1 MKTSLRKLL
10 SLTLALLMVVSS
22 FQGMFVFEAGAE
34 EAPTGTNNGGAGGT
48 VATVGEESSGGEDTP
63 EATSEEGG
71 SGFVNLYEPLFY
83 QATVT
88 STIIG
93 TSGAYL
99 SGGQWSDTM
108 VGKAVPVVE
117 GDVIYFTNKVGASRT
132 AFVPFDANGAKVTSV
147 TVAPTELETFTSGG
161 LNVGIYEYTVPAG
174 VAYLAPEFQRSTTH
188 HLIVKNYR
196 FTVEEYTNYWDSYE
210 PDAKYEKNENSALNG
225 KNILFLGD
233 AAMNAYND
241 WAGLSTGKGVP
252 ARVALLTGA
261 NVTNLA
267 TGAYNGSNAGL
278 YETGYLVGSTTA
290 AAQLTVSAQFD
301 ARTSD
306 NYDAVVLWAGI
317 HDLRNAKDRTLV
329 ADEAMN
335 VVAKVRAAL
344 PNATIFVINGP
355 TRVGNSNSGG
365 QGNFYNDVKSRI
377 DALGDK
383 NVYCIDLYG
392 NTALN
397 AKITCFKSSAMPDGN
412 HFSAEGYDIIT
423 PYIVDTMEKALA
435 PIENLYYAHGLY
447 LRPSE
452 IALEYDV
459 SGVTPSADVNDSL
472 VYRYNRAASRAI
484 PVKEGD
490 VLYFVNYARSI
501 DIMFKYDANGNFVG
515 SVSGGDSANVNNA
528 VVPKQIETFSYNGNM
543 AVHSWVV
550 PAGVSY
556 VAMMA
561 DIENAANLMITN
573 GKKFT
578 SAEYIAYVESFSND
592 ALTSVTLDEGSAL
605 AGKNILF
612 LGDAAMG
619 GVRDVYAPSAGKGL
633 PGRIAIATGAN
644 VYNKAAGGSFSGM
657 KTTEDGY
664 LCGTTV
670 ATQFAGRDDTIT
682 YDAVVLWAGA
692 HDARNEKNGGQVTT
706 ALASLV
712 GEIRTALS
720 DAKIFVINGPYR
732 NNLNYGGRTYQAGIY
747 SNVKSW
753 CASNDVYCIDLVN
766 NAEFNEVINVNS
778 AKYIPDTLNFTSDGY
793 DILTPY
799 VLEVMEE
806 AFTDRYDGEFVNL
819 YSALFQYANPNVIK
833 YVEGSTSAYASTGKW
848 NDSFIGKVFEVA
860 EGDVI
865 YFSNKLGA
873 EAKTVPLVPY
883 DANGTKLTSVTVEIE
898 LLESF
903 ASGGIDVGIY
913 RYVVPAGVTY
923 LVPLLQRYTPNHL
936 IIKNYRFTASEY
948 TNYWSTY
955 SADAKYEVDEDSA
968 LKGKKILFLGDAA
981 MYAYEDAAGLSTG
994 NGIPG
999 RIALITG
1006 AKVTNLATGTINWNN
1021 AYVYET
1027 GYMYGAEANWVA
1039 NRYEARDKSVEY
1051 DAVVLWAGIW
1061 DLRGGKDRT
1070 AVADE
1075 VMRMV
1080 SVIRTDLP
1088 KAKVFVVNGPVR
1100 QNNAN
1105 SGGQNNFYADVK
1117 SRIEALAD
1125 LNVYCIDLVN
1135 NEALQAELTYV
1146 ASPAMPDGI
1155 HFSAEGYDILTP
1167 YFLEVMEK
1175 GMSARTDGEFTNLYY
1190 PRMLHTR
1197 PDLVRDN
1204 VVYKREYQI
1213 AGRVI
1218 PVEAGDVLYFLNK
1231 SANEPFF
1238 KYDADGN
1245 ALSTTTGSGSYTSL
1259 VESLPVTEHG
1269 YFGWIS
1275 GYSWYLYS
1283 VTIPEG
1289 VAYVAPSFT
1298 TDNYAKH
1305 FVTKNRIFTKAEYDA
1320 YWAAFDPYKDVTADE
1335 NSVLNGK
1342 NILFLGDSVMSGV
1355 NDYYAPTTGAGL
1367 PGRIKLLTGAS
1378 VTNLAYGAFVNRALS
1393 SSGYIVGGEG
1403 NTVAE
1408 QFANREDNTT
1418 EYDAV
1423 VLWAGIY
1430 DLAGGN
1436 GAWSTAVAAKK
1447 AIVAI
1452 RAELPDAKIF
1462 VIGGPKFNT
1471 TRDQE
1476 ALFNTQLK
1484 NWIENGT
1491 TLDSAYVPSGVYY
1504 VDLYN
1509 NEELSTALN
1518 YAVGNYLP
1526 DGVNPTSDGYDI
1538 IAPYVIDAM
1547 EDAYVDRERH
1557 DGEAVNLYTPVMYLA
1572 QQGDYV
1578 KYIEGVTSSTDYAVY
1593 GKWNNSYLGAP
1604 IEVVAGDYIYYT
1616 NAIDATL
1623 AAFVAY
1629 DSTGAKI
1636 TVDLTATQL
1645 ESLTIGNTA
1654 HGIYRVIIPEGVA
1667 YLVPTLSKTGVEK
1680 ELIFKNYSF
1689 TADDYTAYFAAYDA
1703 DDKYELDADSAF
1715 NGKNILLLGDG
1726 TALGALDYAGL
1737 DAGRGIAGRIELL
1750 TGANVYNLAVGDYSG
1765 SSYIKETGGY
1775 ILGSAE
1781 GDHVLGQFAR
1791 RDAEVEYD
1799 IVLLWSGNRDL
1810 LNGTEWGGSDA
1821 EGTYQATIAAIEAI
1835 REELPEAKIFVING
1849 PLRKENGFSRNR
1861 QLSYYK
1867 AVKQACLEM
1876 ADEGVYCI
1884 DLINNT
1890 ALQSEL
1896 TYIVSAA
1903 MPDGIHLSSIG
1914 YDILTPYVIEEM
1926 EKGMSYTLPE
1936 NLYYALMKHRRPNTS
1951 RIEYANGATPAIDV
1965 DDTVIY
1971 REYRY
1976 AGRAFSVKPGDVI
1989 YYTAAGTGD
1998 IWFRYDNNGNGL
2010 SQATTGAY
2018 GALTAVL
2025 TAEKVS
2031 DELLYSSGGNN
2042 FYVYKVTVPE
2052 GTYYMAPMH
2061 TTDNGTMHFIS
2072 KNRSFTK
2079 AEYDAYW
2086 AAFDPYENITVDEN
2100 SFLNGKNI
2108 LFLGD
2113 SVMVG
2118 LNDYYAPTTGAGIPG
2133 RIALMTGASVTNL
2146 ATGAWNGFKNPSVGY
2161 IVGGEGNTV
2170 AEQFAN
2176 RADKTTE
2183 YDAVVLWAGIY
2194 DIIGGNGAWSTAV
2207 AVKNAVVAIRAE
2219 LPDAKIFVVNGPKYG
2234 TTADQEALF
2243 NTQLK
2248 TWLDGNSTLDSVW
2261 VPDDVYCID
2270 LYNNEDLANEIMYM
2284 TSKYLPDG
2292 INPTSDGYDIITPY
2306 VVDVMEIYMDPDYV
2320 PPVVEPIENLY
2331 TPIFQ
2336 YAEPNSSIFESTSD
2350 SDLLYVTIGQWGTW
2364 NSSWVGKHFAVA
2376 EGDVIYFTN
2385 KLEATTTPLVPYD
2398 ADGMKLTDVTVEATL
2413 INSLTAGGINVGI
2426 YSYEVPAG
2434 VAYLVPLIQKD
2445 TTQHIITKNRSF
2457 TSAEYTK
2464 YWESYDA
2471 NAKYEKNEDSNLAG
2485 KNILFL
2491 GDATMYGYMDSAGLS
2506 TGNGLPGR
2514 IALITG
2520 ASVTNLATGSINW
2533 DNAQLYE
2540 TGYLYGDASNNS
2552 KKTVIAQFE
2561 GRTSDEYDAVVLW
2574 AGIWDLRGGKG
2585 LANSVTAVTDAV
2597 SAIRTALPNAKIF
2610 VINGPTRADNSNSRG
2625 NQAAYYENV
2634 TAACDALN
2642 DDNVF
2647 CIDLVN
2653 NEALNSE
2660 LTYIK
2665 STAMPNGVYLSVE
2678 GYDIVTPYVLEDM
2691 EYYMDP
2697 NYVPEPDE
2705 TEPEETEP
2713 EETEPEETDPPET
2726 EPEETEPEEPE
2737 LPLENLYYPLMK
2749 HTAPSYTVLEYGDG
2763 IVANDRGS
2771 GSSIPT
2777 DIVRYREWQVSGRA
2791 FAVEAGDVLYYID
2804 KESGSADNFFKYDA
2818 NGNSLT
2824 TISGSGGYTSA
2835 VGTLAVTD
2843 HGYWGWI
2850 GSYGWHLYSVTIPEA
2865 AEGEAQIAYVAPALT
2880 TDNMDRHFISKNRS
2894 FTKDEWTAY
2903 WDEFD
2908 KNANTGLTYDETSYL
2923 NGKNVLFL
2931 GDPTMYGINDYWA
2944 PSTGRG
2950 IPGRVA
2956 LATGANVTNLA
2967 ASDFVSFKAPEIG
2980 FTVGDGNTVA
2990 NQFANRADTTTV
3002 YDAVVIWAGIHDARY
3017 GKSNGDVTYPAFL
3030 SLVADIEAAYSEAKI
3045 FVISGPYRDTNYN
3058 GNELQGGL
3066 HNRFS
3071 AWGAESETD
3080 NHYCI
3085 DIYSSQEIKDAL
3097 NYASSKYLPDGINPT
3112 SDGYDILAPYVIEAM
3127 EAAYAPAEPDETEPE
3142 ETEPEET
3149 EPEETEPEETEPE
3162 ETEPEEPVLHLE
3174 NLYYP
3179 LMKHR
3184 RPNTSRIEYA
3194 DGAETSTTLDDTV
3207 IYREYRFAG
3216 RAFPVKPGD
3225 VIYYTGT
3232 GTGDIWFR
3240 YDENGIGLSEATTGA
3255 YGALTAVLTATQ
3267 GEQLFSV
3274 NGTKFY
3280 LCSVVVPEGTYYMA
3294 PIITTDNGT
3303 KHFISKNRS
3312 FTKAEYDAYWA
3323 SFNTDANITKTPNS
3337 NLAGADILFL
3347 GDGTMAGV
3355 NDYYAPT
3362 TGKGIPGRIAL
3373 GTGAN
3378 VYNLASG
3385 DFDGFSN
3392 ADTGFLLGTTVAMQY
3407 AERNKE
3413 ITYDAV
3419 VIWAGI
3425 HENRYGGERNNDNTF
3440 AAFKEIAETIM
3451 ADLPDAKIFVIT
3463 GPKRDANST
3472 ADELQPGLRNRIF
3485 NWCETTDNAYCI
3497 DLYNNAELAEELM
3510 YTTSKYLPDG
3520 INPTSDGYDIIYPY
3534 VLEVMEKEME
3544 HKHDTDKIFFLDDGV
3559 YFEFDTCSVCADW
3572 PAKADKS
3579 ISYIVRNKLEDVN
3592 DGFGTITVGEEKNYW
3607 FSTDMAING
3616 LTKDGVVLSIAGNA
3630 LLTIEGGVL
3639 KAGDK
3644 AIASVDTVDTFQITV
3659 EFTERTEGVNYDLYV
3674 NGSKIGKGT
3683 LNSAFAITL
3692 GDPAFGSYVRF
3703 INNKAVVLAYTSA
3716 PVVPE
3721 YTKDTTLKTCYH
3733 VAEDFADA
3741 KLVKG
3746 KLVFDCAICGER
3758 AYIATAEATLADA
3771 IANRTVKLND
3781 KVTVFELNTNEIDAL
3796 GAETLLLGLER
3807 GANAD
3812 ILGLLY
3818 ADADGNLFIKN
3829 ANGENVALTTYG
3841 GAAISILGAQKK
3853 ISVVYD
3859 DHRAT
3864 VRYYVNETLVY
3875 AGGVAAVNLPI
3886 ENAAFAEIEG
3896 EDKLVISEAVI
3907 SSDYVVHASS
3917 ASSVFKY
3924 VGFQENSI
3932 SGQIR
3937 ILSGIDA
3944 LWYDSVGYEMKM
3956 YDADDNLTKTVIR
3969 NTKNVYELVGAEDK
3983 DVYAGF
3989 YGFEY
3994 FSPLVISDVSAI
4006 NHDTYKGYT
4015 LVIEPFA
4022 MIGDVSYYGETV
4034 TILITE
4040 GGYRILKDV
4049 EIRIATGNLGDFTG
4063 NTDPYTDP
4071 AIQQATLA
4079 GLNADL
4085 IATQEDRNTV
4095 KGSSDL
4101 PEDVV
4106 YPENFTS
4113 VAREKGGDYNYK
4125 AYLSTYTLNDAK
4137 AVNFDF
4143 AKYGLD
4149 KESSTAPGHMISE
4162 FISHKYFYYAN
4173 IVVNDIKIHFINIH
4187 VDWRDTE
4194 TRRAQFENIL
4204 RYIDEQG
4211 FEYVIILGDYNPDDC
4226 VAYVNEDGK
4235 VAYKGLSSSSTH
4247 EEDLE
4252 MFTNRPAGKLSFVAV
4267 NAGKFGTF
4275 NTILDPSS
4283 SSKDINPSACDNI
4296 LVSEN
4301 LKVKSVEKIAVDW
4314 MNDHAFI
4321 VADIVIPA
4329 NKSAL
4334 ADGPE
4339 LSENGVDTL
4348 LGISRAGESIEIPV
4362 SEDTFIYN
4370 GSSFFNSSDRK
4381 NKVYGTNGVIELYD
4395 PTSTYLHR
4403 VGYVKF
4409 DVSSLVGVEFSSV
4422 FAEFNV
4428 SGYEDNYADG
4438 KIDIYGATN
4447 GWSESTLTYN
4457 KRGEVTQ
4464 GALLSSVIFSGPG
4477 VIRFDV
4483 TDYVRAAID
4492 AGETVVSFMLE
4503 NDNSMGAH
4511 EYKLDTKESSG
4522 KAPVLKANTGKS
4534 FSTYINYTGD
4544 ASENPWQVAMNDVTA
4559 WNEKW
4564 ATLKTKDNEAELLN
4578 YDQYGEF
4585 TDSVKAARLESGRDN
4600 FASLPTRLLSTLS
4613 NYTYNANEADL
4624 YNDYG
4629 GYTANGT
4636 IGEATGYYY
4645 TEYINGRWWTV
4656 DPEGYPFYRTA
4667 MVEVRGGVSPTQKA
4681 NVLAEHGS
4689 LEVWA
4694 ESATARL
4701 SKLGFNSTG
4710 AWSDIELLSAVE
4722 TPLAQTTLLNVLTDY
4737 TRKTGVN
4744 ITTGGSVTLVGG
4756 IMPVFD
4762 PAFAKFSDEKVAS
4775 VVTPYVDDPNI
4786 YGWMSDNE
4794 LPDTYLMLDRS
4805 LASDYTDARYFY
4817 TYATAWTF
4825 MYLKTGK
4832 ATVSLA
4838 DVTDELRAEYKAM
4851 VYDKYF
4857 QVVTASLAK
4866 YDTNHQYM
4874 GCRFLPENYKC
4885 EEVMRV
4891 AGQYCD
4897 VISVNYYGAWTP
4909 DAQRIYNMQKWSGKP
4924 FIVTEW
4930 YAMGEDADEALTNMS
4945 GAGFIVRTQEDRA
4958 KFYQNY
4964 ALGLLEFEGCVGFDW
4979 FKMWDNDPTDTAGN
4993 AADSSNV
5000 NGNKGI
5006 YSTSYEEYTAL
5017 VDAMSLINNN
5027 VHSLIAFFDA
5037 RK

>member
-1 MKTSLRKLL
+1 MKRSLLKLM
-10 SLTLALLMVVSS
+10 SLTLALLMVVSTFS
-22 FQGMFVFEAGAE
+22 GMIVFGVSAEDAVVEEPASEPAATAANTVENLFYPVMMHARPSDVRLEYGDGIEA
-34 EAPTGTNNGGAGGT
+34 EAR
-48 VATVGEESSGGEDTP
+48 
-63 EATSEEGG
+63 G
-71 SGFVNLYEPLFY
+71 SGSSIPSDIVIRRIY
-83 QATVT
+83 QVAGRAFSV
-88 STIIG
+88 
-93 TSGAYL
+93 
-99 SGGQWSDTM
+99 
-108 VGKAVPVVE
+108 KA
-117 GDVIYFTNKVGASRT
+117 GDVIYYLAKDTNAYFYQYDAKGAT
-132 AFVPFDANGAKVTSV
+132 ITSS
-147 TVAPTELETFTSGG
+147 TGG
-161 LNVGIYEYTVPAG
+161 EWAYPSNYTYTVTNHGSFGWIANYEWFLCSITVPEG
-174 VAYLAPEFQRSTTH
+174 TAYLAPSFTTDNATKH
-188 HLIVKNYR
+188 FITKNYQ
-196 FTVEEYTNYWDSYE
+196 FTKEDY
-210 PDAKYEKNENSALNG
+210 
-225 KNILFLGD
+225 
-233 AAMNAYND
+233 NAY
-241 WAGLSTGKGVP
+241 WEA
-252 ARVALLTGA
+252 
-261 NVTNLA
+261 
-267 TGAYNGSNAGL
+267 
-278 YETGYLVGSTTA
+278 
-290 AAQLTVSAQFD
+290 FD
-301 ARTSD
+301 
-306 NYDAVVLWAGI
+306 V
-317 HDLRNAKDRTLV
+317 
-329 ADEAMN
+329 
-335 VVAKVRAAL
+335 
-344 PNATIFVINGP
+344 
-355 TRVGNSNSGG
+355 
-365 QGNFYNDVKSRI
+365 
-377 DALGDK
+377 
-383 NVYCIDLYG
+383 
-392 NTALN
+392 
-397 AKITCFKSSAMPDGN
+397 
-412 HFSAEGYDIIT
+412 
-423 PYIVDTMEKALA
+423 
-435 PIENLYYAHGLY
+435 
-447 LRPSE
+447 
-452 IALEYDV
+452 
-459 SGVTPSADVNDSL
+459 
-472 VYRYNRAASRAI
+472 
-484 PVKEGD
+484 
-490 VLYFVNYARSI
+490 
-501 DIMFKYDANGNFVG
+501 DANTG
-515 SVSGGDSANVNNA
+515 
-528 VVPKQIETFSYNGNM
+528 I
-543 AVHSWVV
+543 
-550 PAGVSY
+550 
-556 VAMMA
+556 
-561 DIENAANLMITN
+561 
-573 GKKFT
+573 
-578 SAEYIAYVESFSND
+578 
-592 ALTSVTLDEGSAL
+592 TLDKDSNL

-612 LGDAAMG
+612 LGDSTMSGAN
-619 GVRDVYAPSAGKGL
+619 DIYAPTTGKGIA
-633 PGRIAIATGAN
+633 GRIALATGAN
-644 VYNKAAGGSFSGM
+644 VYNLALGESTSSSGIKDIGFVM
-657 KTTEDGY
+657 GTGY
-664 LCGTTV
+664 TV
-670 ATQFAGRDDTIT
+670 ADQFASRDTSVT
-682 YDAVVLWAGA
+682 YDAVVIWAGI
-692 HDARNEKNGGQVTT
+692 HDARNQKSNGDETYPAFLSVVSSIET
-706 ALASLV
+706 AYPN
-712 GEIRTALS
+712 
-720 DAKIFVINGPYR
+720 AKIFAISGPFR
-732 NNLNYGGRTYQAGIY
+732 DTNYGGNGLQPGIH
-747 SNVKSW
+747 SRIKAW
-753 CASNDVYCIDLVN
+753 GDADASDNYYCIDIYSDT
-766 NAEFNEVINVNS
+766 EVTEKLMYAS
-778 AKYIPDTLNFTSDGY
+778 AKYLPDAINPTSDAY
-793 DILTPY
+793 DMITPY
-799 VLEVMEE
+799 ILDDMEAAFYVPEPLVNYYYPLMKHTNPSYTILEYGEGITANDRGTGSSIPTDIVRFREWQVSGR
-806 AFTDRYDGEFVNL
+806 AF
-819 YSALFQYANPNVIK
+819 A
-833 YVEGSTSAYASTGKW
+833 VEP
-848 NDSFIGKVFEVA
+848 
-860 EGDVI
+860 GDVI
-865 YFSNKLGA
+865 YF
-873 EAKTVPLVPY
+873 
-883 DANGTKLTSVTVEIE
+883 IE
-898 LLESF
+898 KE
-903 ASGGIDVGIY
+903 GI
-913 RYVVPAGVTY
+913 
-923 LVPLLQRYTPNHL
+923 
-936 IIKNYRFTASEY
+936 
-948 TNYWSTY
+948 
-955 SADAKYEVDEDSA
+955 
-968 LKGKKILFLGDAA
+968 GD
-981 MYAYEDAAGLSTG
+981 
-994 NGIPG
+994 
-999 RIALITG
+999 R
-1006 AKVTNLATGTINWNN
+1006 
-1021 AYVYET
+1021 
-1027 GYMYGAEANWVA
+1027 
-1039 NRYEARDKSVEY
+1039 
-1051 DAVVLWAGIW
+1051 
-1061 DLRGGKDRT
+1061 
-1070 AVADE
+1070 
-1075 VMRMV
+1075 
-1080 SVIRTDLP
+1080 
-1088 KAKVFVVNGPVR
+1088 
-1100 QNNAN
+1100 
-1105 SGGQNNFYADVK
+1105 
-1117 SRIEALAD
+1117 
-1125 LNVYCIDLVN
+1125 
-1135 NEALQAELTYV
+1135 
-1146 ASPAMPDGI
+1146 
-1155 HFSAEGYDILTP
+1155 
-1167 YFLEVMEK
+1167 
-1175 GMSARTDGEFTNLYY
+1175 
-1190 PRMLHTR
+1190 
-1197 PDLVRDN
+1197 
-1204 VVYKREYQI
+1204 
-1213 AGRVI
+1213 
-1218 PVEAGDVLYFLNK
+1218 
-1231 SANEPFF
+1231 FF
-1238 KYDADGN
+1238 KYDAEGKS
-1245 ALSTTTGSGSYTSL
+1245 LSTISGSGGYTNL
-1259 VESLPVTEHG
+1259 VPTLEVTDHG
-1269 YFGWIS
+1269 YWGWIGS
-1275 GYSWYLYS
+1275 YGWNLFS
-1283 VTIPEG
+1283 VTIPEAAEG
-1289 VAYVAPSFT
+1289 EAQIAYIAPGLT
-1298 TDNYAKH
+1298 TDNMDRH
-1305 FVTKNRIFTKAEYDA
+1305 FITKNQPFTKAEWEA
-1320 YWAAFDPYKDVTADE
+1320 YWAAFDKDANTGLTYDAE
-1335 NSVLNGK
+1335 SALNGK
-1342 NILFLGDSVMSGV
+1342 NILFMGDPTMYGI
-1355 NDYYAPTTGAGL
+1355 NDYWAPSTGRGIPGRVALATGA
-1367 PGRIKLLTGAS
+1367 K
-1378 VTNLAYGAFVNRALS
+1378 VTNIAKSDFVSSKAIENGFLS
-1393 SSGYIVGGEG
+1393 GGSG
-1403 NTVAE
+1403 NTVAD
-1408 QFANREDNTT
+1408 QFANREDKTT
-1418 EYDAV
+1418 VYDAV
-1423 VLWAGIY
+1423 VIWAGIH
-1430 DLAGGN
+1430 DARN
-1436 GAWSTAVAAKK
+1436 ERDNDAVLDAMKAVVADIEAAY
-1447 AIVAI
+1447 
-1452 RAELPDAKIF
+1452 PNAKIF
-1462 VIGGPKFNT
+1462 VIGGPY
-1471 TRDQE
+1471 RDTNYGGNGKQGGLHNRFSAWGAE
-1476 ALFNTQLK
+1476 SETDNHYYIDLF
-1484 NWIENGT
+1484 
-1491 TLDSAYVPSGVYY
+1491 SP
-1504 VDLYN
+1504 
-1509 NEELSTALN
+1509 EEIKTALN
-1518 YAVGNYLP
+1518 YA
-1526 DGVNPTSDGYDI
+1526 
-1538 IAPYVIDAM
+1538 
-1547 EDAYVDRERH
+1547 
-1557 DGEAVNLYTPVMYLA
+1557 
-1572 QQGDYV
+1572 
-1578 KYIEGVTSSTDYAVY
+1578 SS
-1593 GKWNNSYLGAP
+1593 
-1604 IEVVAGDYIYYT
+1604 E
-1616 NAIDATL
+1616 
-1623 AAFVAY
+1623 
-1629 DSTGAKI
+1629 
-1636 TVDLTATQL
+1636 
-1645 ESLTIGNTA
+1645 
-1654 HGIYRVIIPEGVA
+1654 
-1667 YLVPTLSKTGVEK
+1667 
-1680 ELIFKNYSF
+1680 
-1689 TADDYTAYFAAYDA
+1689 
-1703 DDKYELDADSAF
+1703 
-1715 NGKNILLLGDG
+1715 
-1726 TALGALDYAGL
+1726 
-1737 DAGRGIAGRIELL
+1737 
-1750 TGANVYNLAVGDYSG
+1750 
-1765 SSYIKETGGY
+1765 
-1775 ILGSAE
+1775 
-1781 GDHVLGQFAR
+1781 
-1791 RDAEVEYD
+1791 
-1799 IVLLWSGNRDL
+1799 
-1810 LNGTEWGGSDA
+1810 
-1821 EGTYQATIAAIEAI
+1821 
-1835 REELPEAKIFVING
+1835 
-1849 PLRKENGFSRNR
+1849 
-1861 QLSYYK
+1861 
-1867 AVKQACLEM
+1867 
-1876 ADEGVYCI
+1876 
-1884 DLINNT
+1884 
-1890 ALQSEL
+1890 
-1896 TYIVSAA
+1896 
-1903 MPDGIHLSSIG
+1903 
-1914 YDILTPYVIEEM
+1914 
-1926 EKGMSYTLPE
+1926 
-1936 NLYYALMKHRRPNTS
+1936 
-1951 RIEYANGATPAIDV
+1951 
-1965 DDTVIY
+1965 
-1971 REYRY
+1971 
-1976 AGRAFSVKPGDVI
+1976 
-1989 YYTAAGTGD
+1989 
-1998 IWFRYDNNGNGL
+1998 
-2010 SQATTGAY
+2010 
-2018 GALTAVL
+2018 
-2025 TAEKVS
+2025 
-2031 DELLYSSGGNN
+2031 
-2042 FYVYKVTVPE
+2042 
-2052 GTYYMAPMH
+2052 
-2061 TTDNGTMHFIS
+2061 
-2072 KNRSFTK
+2072 
-2079 AEYDAYW
+2079 
-2086 AAFDPYENITVDEN
+2086 
-2100 SFLNGKNI
+2100 
-2108 LFLGD
+2108 
-2113 SVMVG
+2113 
-2118 LNDYYAPTTGAGIPG
+2118 
-2133 RIALMTGASVTNL
+2133 
-2146 ATGAWNGFKNPSVGY
+2146 
-2161 IVGGEGNTV
+2161 
-2170 AEQFAN
+2170 
-2176 RADKTTE
+2176 
-2183 YDAVVLWAGIY
+2183 
-2194 DIIGGNGAWSTAV
+2194 
-2207 AVKNAVVAIRAE
+2207 
-2219 LPDAKIFVVNGPKYG
+2219 
-2234 TTADQEALF
+2234 
-2243 NTQLK
+2243 
-2248 TWLDGNSTLDSVW
+2248 
-2261 VPDDVYCID
+2261 
-2270 LYNNEDLANEIMYM
+2270 
-2284 TSKYLPDG
+2284 YLPDG
-2292 INPTSDGYDIITPY
+2292 INPTSDGYDILAPY
-2306 VVDVMEIYMDPDYV
+2306 VISAMEEAYAP
-2320 PPVVEPIENLY
+2320 
-2331 TPIFQ
+2331 
-2336 YAEPNSSIFESTSD
+2336 AEPD
-2350 SDLLYVTIGQWGTW
+2350 
-2364 NSSWVGKHFAVA
+2364 
-2376 EGDVIYFTN
+2376 
-2385 KLEATTTPLVPYD
+2385 
-2398 ADGMKLTDVTVEATL
+2398 
-2413 INSLTAGGINVGI
+2413 
-2426 YSYEVPAG
+2426 
-2434 VAYLVPLIQKD
+2434 
-2445 TTQHIITKNRSF
+2445 
-2457 TSAEYTK
+2457 
-2464 YWESYDA
+2464 
-2471 NAKYEKNEDSNLAG
+2471 
-2485 KNILFL
+2485 
-2491 GDATMYGYMDSAGLS
+2491 
-2506 TGNGLPGR
+2506 
-2514 IALITG
+2514 
-2520 ASVTNLATGSINW
+2520 
-2533 DNAQLYE
+2533 
-2540 TGYLYGDASNNS
+2540 
-2552 KKTVIAQFE
+2552 
-2561 GRTSDEYDAVVLW
+2561 
-2574 AGIWDLRGGKG
+2574 
-2585 LANSVTAVTDAV
+2585 
-2597 SAIRTALPNAKIF
+2597 
-2610 VINGPTRADNSNSRG
+2610 
-2625 NQAAYYENV
+2625 
-2634 TAACDALN
+2634 
-2642 DDNVF
+2642 
-2647 CIDLVN
+2647 
-2653 NEALNSE
+2653 
-2660 LTYIK
+2660 
-2665 STAMPNGVYLSVE
+2665 
-2678 GYDIVTPYVLEDM
+2678 
-2691 EYYMDP
+2691 
-2697 NYVPEPDE
+2697 
-2705 TEPEETEP
+2705 
-2713 EETEPEETDPPET
+2713 ETEPEETDPPET

>member
-2726 EPEETEPEEPE
+2726 EAPERTDGEYVNLYYPLKRHAKGVSIIEYGDGITSSDRGTGSDIPSDKLTRRIYRFAGRAIAVKEGDVLYYTNGASNSTEDPFYKYDSTGALIDTWKSTGDYAYINVAVESTLLYTYSYNGCSMAVYKYVVPAGVSYVLPVFTTDNGDRHIIMKNHVFTPLQYKQYWEEVDFDANVTKVENSNLADKNILFLGDATMYGALDYYAPTTGKGIAGRIALATGAKVTNLAIGDFESGKYDLPEVGYFVGGTGNTVIEQYQNRTDIITKYDAVVLWAGIHDFRNEKGTNATGVEAVVAAIRADMPNAKIFVINGPKRDTNYGGNAYQSGAYNNIKTWCETNGVYCVDLYNNEAVAALDYASSKYFPDGVNLTSDAYDVVYPIVLDVMEEAFE
-2737 LPLENLYYPLMK
+2737 ESDLVNLYYPLMK
-2749 HTAPSYTVLEYGDG
+2749 HTAPSYTILEYGEG
-2763 IVANDRGS
+2763 LTANDRGT

-2791 FAVEAGDVLYYID
+2791 FAVEAGDVLYFLA
-2804 KESGSADNFFKYDA
+2804 KSANDPFFKYDA
-2818 NGNSLT
+2818 EGNSLS
-2824 TISGSGGYTSA
+2824 TISGSGGYTSL
-2835 VGTLAVTD
+2835 VESLEVTNY
-2843 HGYWGWI
+2843 GSFGWI
-2850 GSYGWHLYSVTIPEA
+2850 SNYEWFLCSVTIPEGVA
-2865 AEGEAQIAYVAPALT
+2865 FVAPAFT
-2880 TDNMDRHFISKNRS
+2880 TDNLTKHFISKNRS
-2894 FTKDEWTAY
+2894 FTRDEYNAY
-2903 WDEFD
+2903 WAAFD
-2908 KNANTGLTYDETSYL
+2908 VDANTGLTYDANSVL
-2923 NGKNVLFL
+2923 NGKKVLFM
-2931 GDPTMYGINDYWA
+2931 GDPTMYGINDYYA
-2944 PSTGRG
+2944 PTTGKG
-2950 IPGRVA
+2950 IAGRVA
-2956 LATGANVTNLA
+2956 LATGAVVTNIA
-2967 ASDFVSFKAPEIG
+2967 ASDFVSYKAPENG
-2980 FTVGDGNTVA
+2980 FLSGTTVA
-2990 NQFANRADTTTV
+2990 AQFEGRADTTTV
-3002 YDAVVIWAGIHDARY
+3002 YDAVVIWAGIHDGRY
-3017 GKSNGDVTYPAFL
+3017 GLDNDDVLNAMKAV
-3030 SLVADIEAAYSEAKI
+3030 VADVEAAYPNVKI
-3045 FVISGPYRDTNYN
+3045 FVISGPYRDTNYGGN
-3058 GNELQGGL
+3058 GKQGGQ
-3066 HNRFS
+3066 HQRFS
-3071 AWGAESETD
+3071 AWGAESATD
-3080 NHYCI
+3080 NHYYI
-3085 DIYSSQEIKDAL
+3085 DLYSPEEIKTAL
-3097 NYASSKYLPDGINPT
+3097 NYASAEYLPDGINPT
-3112 SDGYDILAPYVIEAM
+3112 SDGYDILAPYVISAM
-3127 EAAYAPAEPDETEPE
+3127 EEAYAHEHSVVFTDDSVKFDCAECADLKIKEIVKNEIADVRDGFEVIKLDANNFWFVTDAGFKNIVNGN
-3142 ETEPEET
+3142 
-3149 EPEETEPEETEPE
+3149 
-3162 ETEPEEPVLHLE
+3162 VLTIGATTVL
-3174 NLYYP
+3174 
-3179 LMKHR
+3179 R
-3184 RPNTSRIEYA
+3184 VV
-3194 DGAETSTTLDDTV
+3194 DGA
-3207 IYREYRFAG
+3207 
-3216 RAFPVKPGD
+3216 
-3225 VIYYTGT
+3225 
-3232 GTGDIWFR
+3232 
-3240 YDENGIGLSEATTGA
+3240 
-3255 YGALTAVLTATQ
+3255 
-3267 GEQLFSV
+3267 
-3274 NGTKFY
+3274 
-3280 LCSVVVPEGTYYMA
+3280 
-3294 PIITTDNGT
+3294 
-3303 KHFISKNRS
+3303 
-3312 FTKAEYDAYWA
+3312 
-3323 SFNTDANITKTPNS
+3323 
-3337 NLAGADILFL
+3337 
-3347 GDGTMAGV
+3347 
-3355 NDYYAPT
+3355 
-3362 TGKGIPGRIAL
+3362 
-3373 GTGAN
+3373 
-3378 VYNLASG
+3378 
-3385 DFDGFSN
+3385 
-3392 ADTGFLLGTTVAMQY
+3392 
-3407 AERNKE
+3407 
-3413 ITYDAV
+3413 
-3419 VIWAGI
+3419 
-3425 HENRYGGERNNDNTF
+3425 
-3440 AAFKEIAETIM
+3440 
-3451 ADLPDAKIFVIT
+3451 
-3463 GPKRDANST
+3463 
-3472 ADELQPGLRNRIF
+3472 
-3485 NWCETTDNAYCI
+3485 
-3497 DLYNNAELAEELM
+3497 
-3510 YTTSKYLPDG
+3510 
-3520 INPTSDGYDIIYPY
+3520 
-3534 VLEVMEKEME
+3534 
-3544 HKHDTDKIFFLDDGV
+3544 
-3559 YFEFDTCSVCADW
+3559 
-3572 PAKADKS
+3572 
-3579 ISYIVRNKLEDVN
+3579 
-3592 DGFGTITVGEEKNYW
+3592 
-3607 FSTDMAING
+3607 
-3616 LTKDGVVLSIAGNA
+3616 
-3630 LLTIEGGVL
+3630 L
-3639 KAGDK
+3639 KAGSVKVAD
-3644 AIASVDTVDTFQITV
+3644 IADVDTFQIAV
-3659 EFTERTEGVNYDLYV
+3659 QIKNGGYVLYV
-3674 NGSKIGKGT
+3674 NGDKVVSGAYIGEET
-3683 LNSAFAITL
+3683 ITL
-3692 GDPAFGSYVRF
+3692 GDEAFGARAKFLY
-3703 INNKAVVLAYTSA
+3703 NKAVTLGATDNA
-3716 PVVPE
+3716 IVPS
-3721 YTKDTTLKTCYH
+3721 YKADKTNTECQH
-3733 VAEDFADA
+3733 VGAAVNA
-3741 KLVKG
+3741 ALVNG
-3746 KLVFDCAICGER
+3746 KLVYDCGHCGER
-3758 AYIATAEATLADA
+3758 VYYATADTSVEAAL
-3771 IANRTVKLND
+3771 ANRTFDLRD
-3781 KVTVFELNTNEIDAL
+3781 KITVVELKTNKVDSVTAGDVVSIKRYGKDAL
-3796 GAETLLLGLER
+3796 VALSV
-3807 GANAD
+3807 
-3812 ILGLLY
+3812 
-3818 ADADGNLFIKN
+3818 DADGKLLTV
-3829 ANGENVALTTYG
+3829 GGTALTNKEGTAY
-3841 GAAISILGAQKK
+3841 SVLD
-3853 ISVVYD
+3853 SELDVVVVYD
-3859 DHRAT
+3859 DENFK
-3864 VRYYVNETLVY
+3864 VRYYVEGYIAYANGVEAVLSVTET
-3875 AGGVAAVNLPI
+3875 VASECGIAVNDAI
-3886 ENAAFAEIEG
+3886 VADYYCAAAKATEI
-3896 EDKLVISEAVI
+3896 
-3907 SSDYVVHASS
+3907 
-3917 ASSVFKY
+3917 FNY
-3924 VGFQENSI
+3924 VGLQVHTESDM
-3932 SGQIR
+3932 IR

-3944 LWYDSVGYEMKM
+3944 VWYDSVGYEVSV
-3956 YDADDNLTKTVIR
+3956 YDENGELVDVTKTVEGQ
-3969 NTKNVYELVGAEDK
+3969 TVYTSVGA
-3983 DVYAGF
+3983 AGEMVDASF
-3989 YGFEY
+3989 YGYEF
-3994 FSPLVISDVSAI
+3994 FAPLVINDIASASVGSTI
-4006 NHDTYKGYT
+4006 VIRPFAKVGDISYKGG
-4015 LVIEPFA
+4015 F
-4022 MIGDVSYYGETV
+4022 V
-4034 TILITE
+4034 TISVTE
-4040 GGYRILKDV
+4040 EGYVAEKSVKFRV
-4049 EIRIATGNLGDFTG
+4049 ATANIGDFTG
-4063 NTDPYTDP
+4063 NNNPATDI
-4071 AIQQATLA
+4071 AIQKATLEA
-4079 GLNADL
+4079 VNADVF
-4085 IATQEDRNTV
+4085 ATQED
-4095 KGSSDL
+4095 KAKL
-4101 PEDVV
+4101 PDGL
-4106 YPENFTS
+4106 YPDYEYI
-4113 VAREKGGDYNYK
+4113 ARLGTGDYNYK
-4125 AYLSTYTLNDAK
+4125 AYLSNYKLGKTSKIYYDFDAAGLNDTINENPKVTLMDA
-4137 AVNFDF
+4137 
-4143 AKYGLD
+4143 
-4149 KESSTAPGHMISE
+4149 
-4162 FISHKYFYYAN
+4162 ISHGFFLYTTVEIEGYE
-4173 IVVNDIKIHFINIH
+4173 IHLINVH
-4187 VDWRDTE
+4187 VDWRSHE
-4194 TRRAQFENIL
+4194 ARIAQFKFIL
-4204 RYIDEQG
+4204 DFIDKNEL
-4211 FEYVIILGDYNPDDC
+4211 EYVMVIGDMNPDDYT
-4226 VAYVNEDGK
+4226 AYWD
-4235 VAYKGLSSSSTH
+4235 ASSQTLKYRKNSGNSLH
-4247 EEDLE
+4247 EEDLLL
-4252 MFTNRPAGKLSFVAV
+4252 FTDRGEGKLNFKAA
-4267 NAGKFGTF
+4267 NAGEFGTYH
-4275 NTILDPSS
+4275 TILDHNGDPYQ
-4283 SSKDINPSACDNI
+4283 ATRGAWDNI
-4296 LVSEN
+4296 LVSDNMVITNIEI
-4301 LKVKSVEKIAVDW
+4301 IAEDW
-4314 MNDHAFI
+4314 MNDHAF
-4321 VADIVIPA
+4321 VAADI
-4329 NKSAL
+4329 
-4334 ADGPE
+4334 
-4339 LSENGVDTL
+4339 
-4348 LGISRAGESIEIPV
+4348 EI
-4362 SEDTFIYN
+4362 
-4370 GSSFFNSSDRK
+4370 
-4381 NKVYGTNGVIELYD
+4381 
-4395 PTSTYLHR
+4395 
-4403 VGYVKF
+4403 VK
-4409 DVSSLVGVEFSSV
+4409 
-4422 FAEFNV
+4422 
-4428 SGYEDNYADG
+4428 
-4438 KIDIYGATN
+4438 
-4447 GWSESTLTYN
+4447 
-4457 KRGEVTQ
+4457 
-4464 GALLSSVIFSGPG
+4464 
-4477 VIRFDV
+4477 
-4483 TDYVRAAID
+4483 
-4492 AGETVVSFMLE
+4492 
-4503 NDNSMGAH
+4503 
-4511 EYKLDTKESSG
+4511 
-4522 KAPVLKANTGKS
+4522 
-4534 FSTYINYTGD
+4534 
-4544 ASENPWQVAMNDVTA
+4544 
-4559 WNEKW
+4559 
-4564 ATLKTKDNEAELLN
+4564 
-4578 YDQYGEF
+4578 
-4585 TDSVKAARLESGRDN
+4585 
-4600 FASLPTRLLSTLS
+4600 
-4613 NYTYNANEADL
+4613 
-4624 YNDYG
+4624 
-4629 GYTANGT
+4629 
-4636 IGEATGYYY
+4636 
-4645 TEYINGRWWTV
+4645 
-4656 DPEGYPFYRTA
+4656 
-4667 MVEVRGGVSPTQKA
+4667 
-4681 NVLAEHGS
+4681 
-4689 LEVWA
+4689 
-4694 ESATARL
+4694 
-4701 SKLGFNSTG
+4701 
-4710 AWSDIELLSAVE
+4710 
-4722 TPLAQTTLLNVLTDY
+4722 
-4737 TRKTGVN
+4737 
-4744 ITTGGSVTLVGG
+4744 
-4756 IMPVFD
+4756 
-4762 PAFAKFSDEKVAS
+4762 
-4775 VVTPYVDDPNI
+4775 
-4786 YGWMSDNE
+4786 
-4794 LPDTYLMLDRS
+4794 
-4805 LASDYTDARYFY
+4805 
-4817 TYATAWTF
+4817 
-4825 MYLKTGK
+4825 
-4832 ATVSLA
+4832 
-4838 DVTDELRAEYKAM
+4838 
-4851 VYDKYF
+4851 
-4857 QVVTASLAK
+4857 
-4866 YDTNHQYM
+4866 
-4874 GCRFLPENYKC
+4874 
-4885 EEVMRV
+4885 
-4891 AGQYCD
+4891 
-4897 VISVNYYGAWTP
+4897 
-4909 DAQRIYNMQKWSGKP
+4909 
-4924 FIVTEW
+4924 
-4930 YAMGEDADEALTNMS
+4930 
-4945 GAGFIVRTQEDRA
+4945 
-4958 KFYQNY
+4958 
-4964 ALGLLEFEGCVGFDW
+4964 
-4979 FKMWDNDPTDTAGN
+4979 
-4993 AADSSNV
+4993 
-5000 NGNKGI
+5000 
-5006 YSTSYEEYTAL
+5006 
-5017 VDAMSLINNN
+5017 
-5027 VHSLIAFFDA
+5027 
-5037 RK
+5037 